1 MRRTWKTLTLGLVLG
16 LGLTAAAHAAE
27 EPFADLDN
35 DGVFS
40 EGDVRIGKALSND
53 GQFTTEKADAN
64 YKPALGPVGVVF
76 PGKFVSKKRALIVK
90 ASGNIIVN
98 GDLSAAGAGGVI
110 FLVSSGGSVT
120 IADGVRFTTDSILQV
135 VGMHDVSVGG
145 NCNLRSK
152 SNDFAMVSV
161 ASQEGDVSVGAGCQL
176 GAAGMVEVTTGDLT
190 GGSVTIGEGAR
201 LVAGSGSLRVTA
213 GGDLQVEDAT
223 LNGRDVL
230 MGSHHSTRTGRSAG
244 SMGPGYASIRSSQ
257 IRSGGDGSVHL
268 FAGGGDGST
277 LDITKTSV
285 KVKDRESVR
294 YDADVIV
301 R

>member
-1 MRRTWKTLTLGLVLG
+1 MRRTWKTLTIGLVLG
-16 LGLTAAAHAAE
+16 LGLGAAYAAE

-53 GQFTTEKADAN
+53 GQFSTDLAEAG
-64 YKPALGPVGVVF
+64 YKPPQGPVSVVF

-135 VGMHDVSVGG
+135 VGMRDVRVGG
-145 NCNLRSK
+145 KCNLRSK
-152 SNDFAMVSV
+152 SNSFAMVSV
-161 ASQEGDVSVGAGCQL
+161 ASQEGDVEIGAGCQL
-176 GAAGMVEVTTGDLT
+176 GAGGMVEVTTGDLT
-190 GGSVTIGEGAR
+190 GGSVRIGNGSR
-201 LVAGSGSLRVTA
+201 LIAGSGSLRVTA
-213 GGDLQVEDAT
+213 GADLDVSDAT

-230 MGSHHSTRTGRSAG
+230 MGSHRSARTARG
-244 SMGPGYASIRSSQ
+244 TGMGPGYAAVRNSQ
-257 IRSGGDGSVHL
+257 IKSSGDGSVHL
-268 FAGGGDGST
+268 FAGGGKGST

-285 KVKDRESVR
+285 KAKKKGNVR
-294 YDADVIV
+294 YDADVVV

>member
-1 MRRTWKTLTLGLVLG
+1 MRRTWKTLTIGLALG
-16 LGLTAAAHAAE
+16 LGISTAYAAE

-40 EGDVRIGKALSND
+40 EGDVRIGKALAND
-53 GQFTTEKADAN
+53 GQFTTEKAEGN
-64 YKPALGPVGVVF
+64 YKPPQGPVGVVF

-98 GDLSAAGAGGVI
+98 GDLGAAGAGGVI

-120 IADGVRFTTDSILQV
+120 IGEGVRFTTDSILQV
-135 VGMHDVSVGG
+135 VGMEDVHVGG
-145 NCNLRSK
+145 DCNLRSK
-152 SNDFAMVSV
+152 SNDFGMVSI
-161 ASQEGDVSVGAGCQL
+161 ASQAGDVSVGAGCQL

-190 GGSVTIGEGAR
+190 GGSVRIGEGSR

-213 GGDLQVEDAT
+213 GEDLDVADAT

-230 MGSHHSTRTGRSAG
+230 MGSHRSTRTARSAG
-244 SMGPGYASIRSSQ
+244 GTGPGYAAIRDSQ
-257 IRSGGDGSVHL
+257 IRSSGDGSVHL
-268 FAGGGDGST
+268 FASGDGST

-285 KVKDRESVR
+285 KAKDRDSVR